1 MRRLTLTWVFMLDG
15 PAIVT
20 SELELDDDMMYVC
33 FVLNES
39 VRVEVGLYS
48 IR

>member
-1 MRRLTLTWVFMLDG
+1 MLDG

-39 VRVEVGLYS
+39 VDAEVG
-48 IR
+48 IDDR